1 MSSSP
6 LIKSVLLGGILKF
19 VSSLYQ
25 EYVIPDLPVA
35 THDRVTD
42 PPGFT
47 VCETGWE
54 VNLNISGPGTNID

>member
-1 MSSSP
+1 M
-6 LIKSVLLGGILKF
+6 LLGGIEKS

-35 THDRVTD
+35 THDNVTD

-47 VCETGWE
+47 FCETGSD
-54 VNLNISGPGTNID
+54 VNLNISGPGVDL